1 MKHLNAGVVPIT
13 TVTLKQINKLFK
25 GRRLGTT
32 SLWTRY
38 FAAFKDAF
46 NITASSGYE
55 FANYITTDG
64 VSANVLFVK
73 QVKRQA
79 KEDFDEAQKTRREA
93 LLQATINYPCNTVSV
108 DLGINPMLT
117 GTVNGRNTLL
127 WNLPPEEKVP
137 NLYQHIIKG
146 DGPDP
151 PPRILHDVIMWTNG
165 KWYHESGVHRN
176 TTMRKDREY
185 SAVKFRERNSTDQPV
200 LLPRY
205 YFEAGRRLRTS
216 KTADPTKFLEHAE
229 LVTKHVNAVFD
240 FNSARYFRRM
250 RFEKFKSRERAYD
263 AISRQ
268 LKGYQRGRPR
278 IVIRAPAL
286 HPR

>member
-1 MKHLNAGVVPIT
+1 MLNAGVVPIT
-13 TVTLKQINKLFK
+13 TATLKTIHTLFK

-64 VSANVLFVK
+64 VLANVLFVK
-73 QVKRQA
+73 QVKRQS

-93 LLQATINYPCNTVSV
+93 LLQAAINDPCNTVSV
-108 DLGINPMLT
+108 DLGFNPMLT
-117 GTVNGRNTLL
+117 GTGEMVLVTSRVPIATPRCAKSEYNT
-127 WNLPPEEKVP
+127 
-137 NLYQHIIKG
+137 
-146 DGPDP
+146 
-151 PPRILHDVIMWTNG
+151 
-165 KWYHESGVHRN
+165 
-176 TTMRKDREY
+176 
-185 SAVKFRERNSTDQPV
+185 VKFRELNSTDQPV
-200 LLPRY
+200 RLPRY
-205 YFEAGRRLRTS
+205 FFEAGLRLRTS
-216 KTADPTKFLEHAE
+216 KTTDPTKFLEHAE
-229 LVTKHVNAVFD
+229 FVTKHVNAVLD

>member
-1 MKHLNAGVVPIT
+1 LLNAGVVPIT
-13 TVTLKQINKLFK
+13 TATLKTIHTLFK

-64 VSANVLFVK
+64 VLANVLFVK
-73 QVKRQA
+73 QVKRQS

-93 LLQATINYPCNTVSV
+93 LLQAAINDPCNTVSV
-108 DLGINPMLT
+108 DLGFNPMLT
-117 GTVNGRNTLL
+117 GTGEMVLVTSRVPIATPRCAKSEYNT
-127 WNLPPEEKVP
+127 
-137 NLYQHIIKG
+137 
-146 DGPDP
+146 
-151 PPRILHDVIMWTNG
+151 
-165 KWYHESGVHRN
+165 
-176 TTMRKDREY
+176 
-185 SAVKFRERNSTDQPV
+185 VKFRELNSTDQPV
-200 LLPRY
+200 RLPRY
-205 YFEAGRRLRTS
+205 FFEAGLRLRTS
-216 KTADPTKFLEHAE
+216 KTTDPTKFLEHAE
-229 LVTKHVNAVFD
+229 FVTKHVNAVLD

-268 LKGYQRGRPR
+268 LQGYQRGRPR
-278 IVIRAPAL
+278 IVIMGSACFASTMKGTKPVPTPPGAL
-286 HPR
+286 SRRCPGSPPPRLP